1 MNAETEPNCAALGF
15 DCARILATI
24 SLLGLDAEHGKRAE
38 RLRSEF
44 INGKAEALVSSCLDA
59 LARNQDFSLVER
71 NIGAESF
78 KQSWIHHLRGF
89 GQNFDAPR
97 YFEDRLGVAA
107 AWARAGIPLGI
118 LQLQHGLM
126 QQVLVDTCASIQGR
140 SRGDPGAVWPLV
152 DCVLKLTSLG
162 LYLTAEG
169 YRLPEVGEL
178 QKDLDKL
185 REEAARL
192 HQKAAT
198 DQLTGVSSY
207 SSLMETLEHQVG
219 KAKQKGDPLC
229 VMMADLDFFKKVN
242 DTYGHLVG
250 DLVLRHTAERIQAAV
265 RDFDVVGRFGG
276 EEFVIILKNTDLAL
290 ARVIAER
297 IREEVAGTPFHAK
310 EFNIEVTISLGVAML
325 RKSECLETLLE
336 RADAA
341 MYQAKKDGR
350 NRVAVA
356 DDFGAVP

>member
-15 DCARILATI
+15 DRARILATI
-24 SLLGLDAEHGKRAE
+24 SLLGLDAEHGKRAA

-44 INGKAEALVSSCLDA
+44 IDGKAEALVSSCMDA

-71 NIGAESF
+71 HIGAESF

-97 YFEDRLGVAA
+97 YFEDRLGIAA
-107 AWARAGIPLGI
+107 EWARAGIPLGI
-118 LQLQHGLM
+118 LQLQHSLT
-126 QQVLVDTCASIQGR
+126 QQVLVDSLALQCR
-140 SRGDPGAVWPLV
+140 DDPEVAWSLV

-162 LYLTAEG
+162 LYLTAVG

-178 QKDLDKL
+178 QKALDKL
-185 REEAARL
+185 REEVSRL
-192 HQKAAT
+192 HHKATT
-198 DQLTGVSSY
+198 DQLTGVLSY
-207 SSLMETLEHQVG
+207 SSLMETLEHQVD
-219 KAKQKGDPLC
+219 KAKQKDNPLC

-310 EFNIEVTISLGVAML
+310 EFNIGVTISLGVAMY
-325 RKSECLETLLE
+325 KKGECLETLLE
-336 RADAA
+336 RADVA

-356 DDFGAVP
+356 DDFGAVL

>member
-1 MNAETEPNCAALGF
+1 MNPETEPNCAALGF
-15 DCARILATI
+15 DCARIRATI
-24 SLLGLDAEHGKRAE
+24 SLLGLDAEHGRRAE
-38 RLRSEF
+38 RLRREL
-44 INGKAEALVSSCLDA
+44 IDGKAEALVSSCLDA
-59 LARNQDFSLVER
+59 LARNQDFALVGR

-78 KQSWIHHLRGF
+78 RQSWIDHLRGF

-97 YFEDRLGVAA
+97 YFEDRLGIAA

-118 LQLQHGLM
+118 LQLQHSLT
-126 QQVLVDTCASIQGR
+126 QQVLVDGLALR
-140 SRGDPGAVWPLV
+140 YRDDPEAAWPLV

-178 QKDLDKL
+178 QKALDKL
-185 REEAARL
+185 RAEASRL

-198 DQLTGVSSY
+198 DQLTGVLSY
-207 SSLMETLEHQVG
+207 SSLMETLEQQIG
-219 KAKQKGDPLC
+219 KAEQKGSPLC

-290 ARVIAER
+290 AKVIAER
-297 IREEVAGTPFHAK
+297 IRAEVAGTPFHAK
-310 EFNIEVTISLGVAML
+310 EFNIGVTISLGVAML
-325 RKSECLETLLE
+325 RKGERLETLLE

-341 MYQAKKDGR
+341 MYQAKRDGR
-350 NRVAVA
+350 NRVAAA
-356 DDFGAVP
+356 DDFNAVP

>member
-1 MNAETEPNCAALGF
+1 MNPETEPNCAAFGF
-15 DCARILATI
+15 DNARILATI
-24 SLLGLDAEHGKRAE
+24 SLLGLDAEHGKHAA

-44 INGKAEALVSSCLDA
+44 IDGKAEALVSSCLDA
-59 LARNQDFSLVER
+59 LVRNQDFSLVER
-71 NIGAESF
+71 SIGAESF
-78 KQSWIHHLRGF
+78 KQSWIHYLRSF
-89 GQNFDAPR
+89 GQSFDAPK
-97 YFEDRLGVAA
+97 YFEDRLDIAA

-118 LQLQHGLM
+118 LQLQHSLT
-126 QQVLVDTCASIQGR
+126 QQVLVDNIALQCR
-140 SRGDPGAVWPLV
+140 EDPEAAWPLM

-178 QKDLDKL
+178 QKELDQL
-185 REEAARL
+185 REEVSRL
-192 HQKAAT
+192 HHKATT
-198 DQLTGVSSY
+198 DQLTGVLSF

-219 KAKQKGDPLC
+219 KAKQKGNPLC

-250 DLVLRHTAERIQAAV
+250 DIVLRHTAERIQAAV

-276 EEFVIILKNTDLAL
+276 EEFVIVLKNADLAL

-297 IREEVAGTPFHAK
+297 IREEIAGTPFHVK
-310 EFNIEVTISLGVAML
+310 EFNIGVTISLGVAML
-325 RKSECLETLLE
+325 RKDERVETLLE

-341 MYQAKKDGR
+341 MYQAKRDGR
-350 NRVAVA
+350 NRVVVA
-356 DDFGAVP
+356 DDFGAAL

>member
-1 MNAETEPNCAALGF
+1 MNPEIEPNCAAFGF
-15 DCARILATI
+15 DRGRILATI
-24 SLLGLDAEHGKRAE
+24 SLLGLDAEHGKRAA
-38 RLRSEF
+38 RLRSEL
-44 INGKAEALVSSCLDA
+44 IDGKAEALVSSCLDV

-89 GQNFDAPR
+89 GQNFDAPG
-97 YFEDRLGVAA
+97 YFEDRLGIAA

-118 LQLQHGLM
+118 LQLQHCLT
-126 QQVLVDTCASIQGR
+126 QQVLVDNLALQC
-140 SRGDPGAVWPLV
+140 RGDPEAAWPLV

-169 YRLPEVGEL
+169 YRLPEADEL
-178 QKDLDKL
+178 QKTLDKL
-185 REEAARL
+185 REETSRL
-192 HQKAAT
+192 HQKTAT
-198 DQLTGVSSY
+198 DQLTGVLSY

-219 KAKQKGDPLC
+219 NAKQKGTPLC

-250 DLVLRHTAERIQAAV
+250 DLVLRHTTERIQTAV

-276 EEFVIILKNTDLAL
+276 EEFVIILKNTDLAM
-290 ARVIAER
+290 AGVIAER
-297 IREEVAGTPFHAK
+297 IREEIAGTPFHVK
-310 EFNIEVTISLGVAML
+310 EFNIGVTISLGVAML
-325 RKSECLETLLE
+325 SKGEHLEALLE

-350 NRVAVA
+350 NRVVVA
-356 DDFGAVP
+356 DDFGAVL